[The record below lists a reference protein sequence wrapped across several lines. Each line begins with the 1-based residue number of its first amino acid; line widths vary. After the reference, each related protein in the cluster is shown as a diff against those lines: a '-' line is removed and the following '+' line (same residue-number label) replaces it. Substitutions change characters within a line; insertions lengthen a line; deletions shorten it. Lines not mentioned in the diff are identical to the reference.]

1 MQIICSNSNC
11 DIVDLVEDEIHPG
24 TAIVSGSR
32 WSDNVTSTT
41 FFIVDVDA
49 TRIDIRRSICQA
61 NISAKDISMVKDYFK
76 IDISSL
82 SEELNSTLEET
93 GRLTLTLAQVVA
105 ASDIST
111 SWDTEDIIEQET
123 EQGTLV
129 E

>member
-1 MQIICSNSNC
+1 
-11 DIVDLVEDEIHPG
+11 
-24 TAIVSGSR
+24 
-32 WSDNVTSTT
+32 
-41 FFIVDVDA
+41 
-49 TRIDIRRSICQA
+49 
-61 NISAKDISMVKDYFK
+61 MVKDYFK